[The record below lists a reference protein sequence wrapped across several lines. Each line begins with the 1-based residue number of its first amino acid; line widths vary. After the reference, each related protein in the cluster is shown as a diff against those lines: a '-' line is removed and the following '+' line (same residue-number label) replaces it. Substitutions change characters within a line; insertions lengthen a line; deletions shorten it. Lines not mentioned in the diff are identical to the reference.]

1 MFYFLI
7 ERRRTTQW
15 WANIN
20 FHKPS
25 LKFIVNKYIKAKQL
39 KSTIFIL
46 LISEFRCQHATL
58 NWNTSLNYNIF
69 DLLKNLNIIDNN
81 LHIWDQFH
89 DWYSTI
95 AVLLTTILKNYII
108 IIKCYLYF
116 LREGRNYVNVYSH
129 WNLSNVRIYLLDLLF
144 CTDQ

>member
-25 LKFIVNKYIKAKQL
+25 LKFIVNKYIKAKKL
-39 KSTIFIL
+39 KRTVFIL
-46 LISEFRCQHATL
+46 LISVLRCQHATL
-58 NWNTSLNYNIF
+58 NWDTSLNNNIF
-69 DLLKNLNIIDNN
+69 HLFKNLWIIDNN

-108 IIKCYLYF
+108 IIMGYLYF